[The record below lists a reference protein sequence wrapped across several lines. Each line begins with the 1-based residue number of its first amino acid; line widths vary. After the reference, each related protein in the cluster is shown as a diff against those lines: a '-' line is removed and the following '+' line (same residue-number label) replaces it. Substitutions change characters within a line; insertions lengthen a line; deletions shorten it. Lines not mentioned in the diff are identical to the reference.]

1 MFNHIALNISIIILK
16 MNVLAL
22 RLIIERIKATPTINF
37 IEIEIQQK
45 IIRNEIRQQS
55 HYNYRSI

>member
-1 MFNHIALNISIIILK
+1 